1 MQAELREAKE
11 QAKDLQAYAD
21 EKEGLLREK
30 ITKYDELKL
39 SFEEILTEAK
49 QLEDDNVELVER
61 NELLEQQK
69 IELEQKLAVEIEVNC
84 QFEEEPDSMVDEDE
98 IEQSSAKMSN
108 NLNDALKDD
117 NRSQAT
123 FSDNAIM

>member
-1 MQAELREAKE
+1 M
-11 QAKDLQAYAD
+11 QAYAD

-49 QLEDDNVELVER
+49 QLEEDNVELVER
-61 NELLEQQK
+61 NEVLEQQK
-69 IELEQKLAVEIEVNC
+69 IELEQRLAVEIEVNC

-98 IEQSSAKMSN
+98 IEQSSAQVSN

-117 NRSQAT
+117 NKS
-123 FSDNAIM
+123 